1 MTLTIQIWRKL
12 CGSAEISFARFTVLS
27 SAAAGRRSRER
38 SVSARWECVESM
50 ISSTLED
57 TGRSARMRKC
67 ESSWIKKS
75 LPKTA
80 SARSA
85 KKSSPTIPTSYP
97 TISIPVA
104 WEERG
109 ETTILRTFRRST
121 GGAMGKRDR
130 AGGDL
135 SPECCRP
142 CSVVRKVPEV
152 GSSDLAGTTLSDKL
166 SLTAHLLLSCAS
178 ATRIELHLHHNDL
191 QSPLRTA
198 EQNAFG

>member
-1 MTLTIQIWRKL
+1 MRLRRNQLCPLHRSLFCCGRETI
-12 CGSAEISFARFTVLS
+12 
-27 SAAAGRRSRER
+27 SREKR
-38 SVSARWECVESM
+38 KRQMGVRRVDDFQHPRGS
-50 ISSTLED
+50 
-57 TGRSARMRKC
+57 GRSARMRKC